1 MIVRRLKFKTCKV
14 VEVYWIFVGNSK
26 NFMVSVFWVT
36 LFMKKFIS
44 TMSHFKRFHH
54 LVFLLQSVDIFES
67 F

>member
-1 MIVRRLKFKTCKV
+1 V